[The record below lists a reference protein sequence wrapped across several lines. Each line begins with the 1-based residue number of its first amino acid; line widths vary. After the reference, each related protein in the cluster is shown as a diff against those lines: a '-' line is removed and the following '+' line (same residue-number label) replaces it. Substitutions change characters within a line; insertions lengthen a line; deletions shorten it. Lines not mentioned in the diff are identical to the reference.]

1 MRNNKKQTAEMT
13 EKEIIKWARQN
24 LQEVQRLKDKTDQ
37 AKQIQDCGFF
47 LIVNQAVTKKL
58 RKNCK
63 KIWWIGK
70 VVVTLQSVKR

>member
-1 MRNNKKQTAEMT
+1 MT
-13 EKEIIKWARQN
+13 DRELIKLAKQN

-63 KIWWIGK
+63 KIWWIEK
-70 VVVTLQSVKR
+70 VVVTLQSV

>member
-1 MRNNKKQTAEMT
+1 MLLKRTRNDKQRANKVGKA
-13 EKEIIKWARQN
+13 KPARGAAAKR
-24 LQEVQRLKDKTDQ
+24 ETDQ

-47 LIVNQAVTKKL
+47 LIVNQVVTKKL

-70 VVVTLQSVKR
+70 VVVTLQGVKR

>member
-1 MRNNKKQTAEMT
+1 MRAFCSLKEPEMT
-13 EKEIIKWARQN
+13 EKEIIKLAKQN

-47 LIVNQAVTKKL
+47 LIVNQVVTKKM

-70 VVVTLQSVKR
+70 VVVTLQSV

>member
-13 EKEIIKWARQN
+13 DRELIKLAKQN

-70 VVVTLQSVKR
+70 VVVTLQRV